1 MSTAVHFVCRS
12 LCVLTIGI
20 SNLVNNEATFNSLR
34 PTMERINELMLVV
47 LIVLVVVV
55 PSGLLMFRRPPIR
68 NGSKIVSTEAANI
81 DAA

>member
-1 MSTAVHFVCRS
+1 
-12 LCVLTIGI
+12 
-20 SNLVNNEATFNSLR
+20 
-34 PTMERINELMLVV
+34 MERINELMLVV
-47 LIVLVVVV
+47 LIVDVVVV

>member
-1 MSTAVHFVCRS
+1 MSTAVHFVCRF

-20 SNLVNNEATFNSLR
+20 SNLVNNEATFNSLL

-47 LIVLVVVV
+47 LIVDVVVV
-55 PSGLLMFRRPPIR
+55 PSGLLMFRRPPMR